1 MRTRWILGLLVS
13 LCASPAIA
21 ESPAGPFY
29 LGVEF
34 GQGRTELGKNPPV
47 ITRGTITGTSRDE
60 DDRAFGVY
68 VGYAITPRFGI
79 ELAYTDLGE
88 TRYTEDRD
96 VPSPTLPFPPPF
108 DDVFFRDAIVP
119 EREQTTIESESLSLS
134 LIGRYPLTEALFVVG
149 RAGITVHRS
158 ETNIRFWFNE
168 NETTVINGA
177 SENSDGAVNLGIG
190 IEWDFHRHWH
200 ARLQL
205 QRNFALEDEEFIAQ
219 VVRGDVTL
227 LTAGVGYRF

>member
-1 MRTRWILGLLVS
+1 
-13 LCASPAIA
+13 
-21 ESPAGPFY
+21 
-29 LGVEF
+29 
-34 GQGRTELGKNPPV
+34 
-47 ITRGTITGTSRDE
+47 TSRDE

-205 QRNFALEDEEFIAQ
+205 QRNFALEDEECIAQ
-219 VVRGDVTL
+219 VVRGAATP
-227 LTAGVGYRF
+227 LTAGVAYRSGRERGPIDRSCPRRFLLRAPVPALARHAAAAKISISAVGFGGRDPR

>member
-1 MRTRWILGLLVS
+1 MDPGAVGFLVCVVRNRGVSSRTVLFGCRIR
-13 LCASPAIA
+13 
-21 ESPAGPFY
+21 AGPHRARK
-29 LGVEF
+29 ES
-34 GQGRTELGKNPPV
+34 PV

-79 ELAYTDLGE
+79 ELGYADLGE

-149 RAGITVHRS
+149 RAGITVH
-158 ETNIRFWFNE
+158 
-168 NETTVINGA
+168 
-177 SENSDGAVNLGIG
+177 
-190 IEWDFHRHWH
+190 
-200 ARLQL
+200 
-205 QRNFALEDEEFIAQ
+205 
-219 VVRGDVTL
+219 
-227 LTAGVGYRF
+227 